1 MYLTVDTDNPLS
13 TAITSSLKVSVPSG
27 TTGKVGF
34 LNEGYWGIPVNGD
47 TYSNYFWIKGDYK
60 GTVTLQLV
68 GASSGTVYASKDLE
82 VASTADNW
90 TYYETSYGSTAAAD
104 GNNVWQL
111 LFDASAVAGSAL
123 YFDLVQL
130 FPPTF
135 HDRFALTCR
144 CLLLVCPLILT
155 PSQTQWAQAD
165 YCERTSGRSRIFPS
179 VPWGQ

>member
-1 MYLTVDTDNPLS
+1 MELAVDTANPLS

-47 TYSNYFWIKGDYK
+47 TYHNYFWIKGDYN

-68 GASSGTVYASKDLE
+68 GASSGTVYASKDLHVE
-82 VASTADNW
+82 STADDW
-90 TYYETSYGSTAAAD
+90 TYYETSYGSTAAPD

-111 LFDASAVAGSAL
+111 LFDGSAVAGSAL

-130 FPPTF
+130 FPVTF
-135 HDRFALTCR
+135 HNRFALHLNI
-144 CLLLVCPLILT
+144 CLFFAHAIPD
-155 PSQTQWAQAD
+155 PMA
-165 YCERTSGRSRIFPS
+165 
-179 VPWGQ
+179 